1 MNALSGSEYQYKR
14 WSIYSWI
21 ATTILVISALGT
33 ASAQTANSIDAVSVS
48 KGSSGRTVVKFTL
61 KAPLANPPAGFAIT
75 DPPRIALDFPDTANG
90 LGRTAQDVGDPSLR
104 SLNVVQAGGRGAGR
118 SP

>member
-1 MNALSGSEYQYKR
+1 MNALPGSEHQHKQ
-14 WSIYSWI
+14 WQVFNWI
-21 ATTILVISALGT
+21 AAAILAICSLGT
-33 ASAQTANSIDAVSVS
+33 ASAQTANSIDSVSVS

-104 SLNVVQAGGRGAGR
+104 SLNVVQAGNRT
-118 SP
+118 